1 MSGNKNSSFTGAT
14 NFSKVGYLDSEHKIE
29 NKKSRFKILYTSRGN
44 YLIKC

>member
-29 NKKSRFKILYTSRGN
+29 NKKAGLKFFTTAVEI
-44 YLIKC
+44 I